1 MIFEIIKLA
10 INSLKANKLRT
21 FLSMLGIIIGVGAV
35 IAIVSIGSGAREQ
48 ITAQI
53 SDLGS
58 NVINIF
64 PGTSKGWGGKVSKSS
79 ADVFT
84 LELADY
90 IEKVSPSV
98 KRVVP
103 IFQGSG
109 LLIKGNFNIQT
120 TIIGTDADY
129 QKVNNYNLALGQ
141 FINEGDLT
149 TSRNVIVLGSG
160 LAEELFGNNNPL
172 GEKIKLSYQRRD

>member
-58 NVINIF
+58 NVINIY
-64 PGTSKGWGGKVSKSS
+64 PGTSKGWAGMVSRSS

-84 LELADY
+84 IELADY
-90 IEKVSPSV
+90 IEKLSPSV
-98 KRVVP
+98 KRV
-103 IFQGSG
+103 
-109 LLIKGNFNIQT
+109 
-120 TIIGTDADY
+120 
-129 QKVNNYNLALGQ
+129 
-141 FINEGDLT
+141 
-149 TSRNVIVLGSG
+149 
-160 LAEELFGNNNPL
+160 
-172 GEKIKLSYQRRD
+172 

>member
-64 PGTSKGWGGKVSKSS
+64 PGTSRGWGGRVSTSS
-79 ADVFT
+79 TDIFT

-90 IEKVSPSV
+90 IEKVSPSL

-103 IFQGSG
+103 ISQGSG

-120 TIIGTDADY
+120 TIIGTDTGY
-129 QKVNNYNLALGQ
+129 QELNNYSLALGQ
-141 FINEGDLT
+141 FINEGDLA
-149 TSRNVIVLGSG
+149 TSRNILVLC
-160 LAEELFGNNNPL
+160 
-172 GEKIKLSYQRRD
+172 

>member
-1 MIFEIIKLA
+1 MIFETIKLA
-10 INSLKANKLRT
+10 ISSLRENKLRT
-21 FLSMLGIIIGVGAV
+21 LLSMLGIIIGVGAV
-35 IAIVSIGSGAREQ
+35 IAIVSIGSGARER
-48 ITAQI
+48 ITTRI

-64 PGTSKGWGGKVSKSS
+64 PGTSRGWGGRVSRSS

-103 IFQGSG
+103 ISQGSG
-109 LLIKGNFNIQT
+109 LLIKGNLNMQT
-120 TIIGTDADY
+120 NIIGTDAGY
-129 QKVNNYNLALGQ
+129 LEVNSYNLALGQ
-141 FINEGDLT
+141 FINEGDLA
-149 TSRNVIVLGSG
+149 TSRNIIV
-160 LAEELFGNNNPL
+160 
-172 GEKIKLSYQRRD
+172 

>member
-10 INSLKANKLRT
+10 IESLKANKLRT

-48 ITAQI
+48 ITARI
-53 SDLGS
+53 SNLGS
-58 NVINIF
+58 NVINIL
-64 PGTSKGWGGKVSKSS
+64 PGTSKGWGGRVSKSS
-79 ADVFT
+79 EGIFT

-98 KRVVP
+98 KRVIPVS
-103 IFQGSG
+103 QGTG

-129 QKVNNYNLALGQ
+129 PEITNYNLTMGQ
-141 FINEGDLT
+141 FINEGDLD
-149 TSRNVIVLGSG
+149 TSRNIVVLGSE

-172 GEKIKLSYQRRD
+172 GEKIKLS